1 MTLTSPAGTDSPAP
15 QAGPGAGKAIV
26 ARGIDKFF
34 GEGEARTQALR
45 DVSFEA
51 RFGEMLY
58 IVGPSGSGKTTL
70 LSVISGILRPD
81 AGSVSVKDRRI
92 WEMAPDEICEFRL
105 RTIGFVFQDYHL
117 FPRLTTAENVAI
129 PLILRKRPWDEAIA
143 EAERYLKIVGLEG
156 RAHLPPVKL
165 SGGEQQRVA
174 IARAIVSQPDV
185 LIFDEPTASLDGD
198 TGKSIVHFVRHEVL
212 TDKRCI
218 VIVTH
223 DARIYEFAHRI
234 LRMEDGQLK
243 GVEDGA
249 STIGD

>member
-1 MTLTSPAGTDSPAP
+1 MPDAADRSAPPA
-15 QAGPGAGKAIV
+15 AGPAIQ
-26 ARGIDKFF
+26 ARGITKWF
-34 GEGEARTQALR
+34 GAGEARTRALYE
-45 DVSFEA
+45 VSFEA
-51 RFGEMLY
+51 AFGEMLY

-81 AGSVSVKDRRI
+81 AGSVSVEGRDI
-92 WEMAPDEICEFRL
+92 WNLDSDSIADFRL
-105 RTIGFVFQDYHL
+105 KTIGFVFQDYHL

-129 PLILRKRPWDEAIA
+129 PLVLRKRHWDDAIGEALK
-143 EAERYLKIVGLEG
+143 YLKIVGLES

-174 IARAIVSQPDV
+174 IARAIVSQPDI

-198 TGKSIVHFVRHEVL
+198 TGRNIVSFVRNEVLNASRSIVV
-212 TDKRCI
+212 
-218 VIVTH
+218 VTH

-243 GVEDGA
+243 GEEDVHQA
-249 STIGD
+249 VGD